1 MLNFLTESSKDFQ
14 ETKTI
19 GSFSM
24 GESKNSFDAMYED
37 AHETLMSQNID
48 PKIDINLMIKNPVMM
63 ESFKDALLDQLKR
76 DCEKYEADGNPRYAS
91 LYEQTSAM
99 FDNCLNDL
107 VLESTRVGQ
116 LLPIK
121 AVDFPVLIK
130 QNLALAAKDIM
141 QTEVTKTPV
150 VKKHLERRWIIVDKQ
165 TNERYEYPQC
175 FFKPDVVKKIW
186 GAGKGLPIKDTPV
199 SIANGA
205 CFNYNIPEKLS
216 DSTDPTREKIT
227 IDLRIVKV
235 MFDED
240 INADA
245 STPGTGGAGGTGGTT
260 EGGGSAGTGTTTKPV
275 IKELPVEMR
284 INLSD
289 STWLGGTIKHPETG
303 EVIDVVTG
311 TVDFINNTV
320 SLSAA
325 AGKVTK
331 VVFAGYLSN
340 ELNERAVTFDRTREE
355 FEWKIEDGFRAD
367 ISYSLEELQD
377 AKALMDMDL
386 YKLTYNDLAD
396 TLIQMEDNGI
406 LTYLDEQ
413 YDKYKG
419 VELDPL
425 GFNPF
430 IREQVFD
437 CDSSTQTTALQVEYI
452 QKMLKF
458 YVDNFLISICDTA
471 KMEDLTFVVYG
482 NPRYI
487 SLLDPNVNWVV
498 KAGDHIGGVKMNY
511 NYGIMNACGMKIQV
525 VSTMKYD
532 HKNNRKLRFI
542 PYPLSDDQFT
552 FKHYK
557 YTTHILTAQ
566 NSGYR
571 DPNKPGGSM
580 TYLMGTSRNTT
591 ATIQGIQGS
600 MSFENT
606 PFILT
611 Q

>member
-1 MLNFLTESSKDFQ
+1 MLNFLTESSKNFQ
-14 ETKTI
+14 ETETI

-24 GESKNSFDAMYED
+24 GRSKNSFDAMYED
-37 AHETLMSQNID
+37 AHDSLMSQNID
-48 PKIDINLMIKNPVMM
+48 PKVDINLMIKNDVLM
-63 ESFKDALLDQLKR
+63 ETYKDALLDQLKR
-76 DCEKYEADGNPRYAS
+76 DCEKYEAEGNPRYAT

-99 FDNCLNDL
+99 FDNCLEDL
-107 VLESTRVGQ
+107 ITESTRVGQ

-150 VKKHLERRWIIVDKQ
+150 IKKHLERRWIVVDKA

-199 SIANGA
+199 SIAPGD
-205 CFNYNIPEKLS
+205 CFNYNIPQNLS

-235 MFDED
+235 
-240 INADA
+240 ILG
-245 STPGTGGAGGTGGTT
+245 TPISLENG
-260 EGGGSAGTGTTTKPV
+260 ESLS
-275 IKELPVEMR
+275 ELPVEMR

-289 STWLGGTIKHPETG
+289 NTWLGGTIKNPETG
-303 EVIDVVTG
+303 EIIDVVTG
-311 TVDFINNTV
+311 TADFINQTV
-320 SLSAA
+320 SLSSAS
-325 AGKVTK
+325 GVVSQ
-331 VVFAGYLSN
+331 VVFGGYLSN

-406 LTYLDEQ
+406 LQYLDEQ

-430 IREQVFD
+430 IREQTFD
-437 CDSSTQTTALQVEYI
+437 CDSSTQTVALQVEYI

-471 KMEDLTFVVYG
+471 KMEDLTFVIYG

-498 KAGDHIGGVKMNY
+498 KAGDHVGGIKMNY

-532 HKNNRKLRFI
+532 HKNDRKLRFI
-542 PYPLSDDQFT
+542 PFPLSDDQFT

-571 DPNKPGGSM
+571 DPTKPGGSM

-600 MSFENT
+600 MTFENT
-606 PFILT
+606 PFILEM
-611 Q
+611 

>member
-14 ETKTI
+14 ETQTI
-19 GSFSM
+19 GSFSL
-24 GESKNSFDAMYED
+24 GDSKNSFDSMYES
-37 AHETLMSQNID
+37 AHEALLSQNID
-48 PKIDINLMIKNPVMM
+48 PKVDINLMIKNPMIM
-63 ESFKDALLDQLKR
+63 ESYKDALLGQLEEDCKR
-76 DCEKYEADGNPRYAS
+76 YEQDGNARYAS

-99 FDNCLNDL
+99 FDNCLEDL
-107 VLESTRVGQ
+107 MIESTRVGQ

-141 QTEVTKTPV
+141 QTEVTKTPII
-150 VKKHLERRWIIVDKQ
+150 KKHIERRWIVDKK
-165 TNERYEYPQC
+165 TGKRYEYPQC
-175 FFKPDVVKKIW
+175 FFKADEVKEIW
-186 GAGKGLPIKDTPV
+186 GSGKGLPIKNTPV
-199 SIANGA
+199 SIAQGA
-205 CFNYNIPEKLS
+205 CFNYNIAENLTDAENPE
-216 DSTDPTREKIT
+216 REKIT
-227 IDLRIVKV
+227 IDLKIVKV
-235 MFDED
+235 ILNEA
-240 INADA
+240 IQ
-245 STPGTGGAGGTGGTT
+245 AGNPQTSVT
-260 EGGGSAGTGTTTKPV
+260 
-275 IKELPVEMR
+275 ELPVQMR

-289 STWLGGTIKHPETG
+289 STWLGGTIKHPDTG
-303 EVIDVVTG
+303 EILDVVSG

-320 SLSAA
+320 TLSSAS
-325 AGKVTK
+325 GKVK
-331 VVFAGYLSN
+331 EVVFSGYLSN

-355 FEWKIEDGFRAD
+355 YEWKIEDGFRAD

-396 TLIQMEDNGI
+396 TLIHMEDNGI
-406 LTYLDEQ
+406 LAYLDQQ
-413 YDKYKG
+413 YDLYKG

-437 CDSSTQTTALQVEYI
+437 CDASTQTVALQVEYI

-458 YVDNFLISICDTA
+458 YVDHFILGICDTA
-471 KMEDLTFVVYG
+471 KMENLTFVIYG

-487 SLLDPNVNWVV
+487 ALLDPEVNWVV
-498 KAGDHIGGVKMNY
+498 KAGDSIGGVKMNY

-532 HKNNRKLRFI
+532 HKNDRKLRFI

-571 DPNKPGGSM
+571 DPDRPGGSM

-606 PFILT
+606 PFILE

>member
-150 VKKHLERRWIIVDKQ
+150 VKKHLERRWIIVDKA
-165 TNERYEYPQC
+165 TKEKYEYPQC

-186 GAGKGLPIKDTPV
+186 GAGKGLPIKNTPV
-199 SIANGA
+199 SITGGA
-205 CFNYNIPEKLS
+205 CFNYNIPQNLS

-235 MFDED
+235 VL
-240 INADA
+240 ADA
-245 STPGTGGAGGTGGTT
+245 ITLANGESVT
-260 EGGGSAGTGTTTKPV
+260 
-275 IKELPVEMR
+275 ELPVEMR

-289 STWLGGTIKHPETG
+289 GTWLGGTIKNPETG

-311 TVDFINNTV
+311 TADFMNNTV
-320 SLSAA
+320 SLSSA
-325 AGKVTK
+325 AGKVAS
-331 VVFAGYLSN
+331 VVFGGYLSN

-355 FEWKIEDGFRAD
+355 YEWKIEDGFRAD

-532 HKNNRKLRFI
+532 HKNERKLRFI

-606 PFILT
+606 PFIL
-611 Q
+611 QQ

>member
-14 ETKTI
+14 ETQTI
-19 GSFSM
+19 GSFSL
-24 GESKNSFDAMYED
+24 GDSKNSFDSMYES
-37 AHETLMSQNID
+37 AHEALLSQNID
-48 PKIDINLMIKNPVMM
+48 PKVDINLMIKNPMIM
-63 ESFKDALLDQLKR
+63 ESYKDALLGQLEEDCKR
-76 DCEKYEADGNPRYAS
+76 YEQEGNARYAS

-99 FDNCLNDL
+99 FDNCLEDL
-107 VLESTRVGQ
+107 MIESTRVGQ

-141 QTEVTKTPV
+141 QTEVTKTPII
-150 VKKHLERRWIIVDKQ
+150 KKHIERRWIVDKK
-165 TNERYEYPQC
+165 TGKRYEYPQC
-175 FFKPDVVKKIW
+175 FFKADEVKEIW
-186 GAGKGLPIKDTPV
+186 GSGKGLPIKNTPV
-199 SIANGA
+199 SIAQGA
-205 CFNYNIPEKLS
+205 CFNYNIAENLTDAENPE
-216 DSTDPTREKIT
+216 REKIT
-227 IDLRIVKV
+227 IDLKIVKV
-235 MFDED
+235 ILNEA
-240 INADA
+240 IQ
-245 STPGTGGAGGTGGTT
+245 AGNPQTSVT
-260 EGGGSAGTGTTTKPV
+260 
-275 IKELPVEMR
+275 ELPVQMR

-289 STWLGGTIKHPETG
+289 STWLGGTIKHPDTG
-303 EVIDVVTG
+303 EILDVVSG

-320 SLSAA
+320 TLSSAS
-325 AGKVTK
+325 GKVK
-331 VVFAGYLSN
+331 EVVFSGYLSN

-355 FEWKIEDGFRAD
+355 YEWKIEDGFRAD

-396 TLIQMEDNGI
+396 TLIHMEDNGI
-406 LTYLDEQ
+406 LAYLDQQ
-413 YDKYKG
+413 YDLYKG

-437 CDSSTQTTALQVEYI
+437 CDASTQTVALQVEYI

-458 YVDNFLISICDTA
+458 YVDHFILGICDTA
-471 KMEDLTFVVYG
+471 KMENLTFVIYG

-487 SLLDPNVNWVV
+487 ALLDPEVNWVV
-498 KAGDHIGGVKMNY
+498 KAGDSIGGVKMNY

-532 HKNNRKLRFI
+532 HKNDRKLRFI

-571 DPNKPGGSM
+571 DPDRPGGSM

-606 PFILT
+606 PFILE